1 MICATSC
8 LHAQCMYA
16 CQQCWQTNTYSIVTI
31 FSDTQPG
38 SDVKKHVLSLSSLSL
53 SLSVNIYIYVCVW
66 DLRYL
71 FHSTILSSYT
81 WTSQKYST
89 KQYKTQIQSLQD
101 EHIYVLT
108 SSRFL
113 QRPGSSKKNKQAT
126 HQMHPLCHREPGPA
140 RGPRPNL
147 AAQSSLSSVPQSLTT
162 RAGPRCLFDKFLLY
176 FVGEENWGLI
186 FARNDWGNTNW

>member
-16 CQQCWQTNTYSIVTI
+16 CQQCWQTNTYCHYIQRHRTRLRCEE
-31 FSDTQPG
+31 TRP
-38 SDVKKHVLSLSSLSL
+38 LSLCKY
-53 SLSVNIYIYVCVW
+53 IYIYMYMCVC
-66 DLRYL
+66 DLQYL
-71 FHSTILSSYT
+71 VHSTILSSYT

-89 KQYKTQIQSLQD
+89 KQYKTQIQSLRD

-126 HQMHPLCHREPGPA
+126 QQMHPLCHREPGPA

-147 AAQSSLSSVPQSLTT
+147 AAQSSLSSVPQSLRT
-162 RAGPRCLFDKFLLY
+162 RAGPPM
-176 FVGEENWGLI
+176 FVRQISPILCWWGKLGAD
-186 FARNDWGNTNW
+186 FCAEWLR

>member
-16 CQQCWQTNTYSIVTI
+16 CQQCWQTNTYCHYIQQHT
-31 FSDTQPG
+31 TRLRCEETRP
-38 SDVKKHVLSLSSLSL
+38 LS
-53 SLSVNIYIYVCVW
+53 
-66 DLRYL
+66 LRYL
-71 FHSTILSSYT
+71 FRSTIFSSYR
-81 WTSQKYST
+81 WKSQKYST

-126 HQMHPLCHREPGPA
+126 QQMYPLCHREPRPA

-147 AAQSSLSSVPQSLTT
+147 AAQSSLSSVPQSLRT
-162 RAGPRCLFDKFLLY
+162 RAGPPM
-176 FVGEENWGLI
+176 FVPQISPIFCWWGKLGAD
-186 FARNDWGNTNW
+186 FCPEWLR